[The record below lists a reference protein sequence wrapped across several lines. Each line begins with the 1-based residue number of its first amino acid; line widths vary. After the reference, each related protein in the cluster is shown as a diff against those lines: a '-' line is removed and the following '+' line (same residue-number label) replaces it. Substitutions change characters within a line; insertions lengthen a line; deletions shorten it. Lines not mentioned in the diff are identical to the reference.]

1 MSNKK
6 SQTKNQKIE
15 DKIQR
20 NVAFCKRRRGFL
32 KKAIELSVKC
42 DQLIFM
48 IVYDKERD
56 KIIQYSSDKDFQFK
70 NAFDTLNRI
79 KSQNKSQNLEI
90 LTNEDYDKFSLVD
103 LRTIRYTKQNCQME
117 KESSDLDF
125 EFTCNQVESRSNSD

>member
-1 MSNKK
+1 
-6 SQTKNQKIE
+6 
-15 DKIQR
+15 
-20 NVAFCKRRRGFL
+20 
-32 KKAIELSVKC
+32 
-42 DQLIFM
+42 M

-56 KIIQYSSDKDFQFK
+56 KIIQYSSHKEFQFK

-103 LRTIRYTKQNCQME
+103 LRTIRYSKQNCQMD

-125 EFTCNQVESRSNSD
+125 EFTCNQIESLSNSD